1 MRMLF
6 STWAWPTH
14 YLPMVPLAWAA
25 RAAGHEVRV
34 ASQPALADT
43 IARSGMTGTLVGRDL
58 DITEPFRREIFAVL
72 DRDWNTITPAD
83 IQRMGER
90 ATAMF
95 MDLAD
100 AMVDDLVA
108 FARAWRPDVIVYD
121 PLTYAAPL
129 AAAVVGVPAVRHLF
143 GPDQPPTAFEHAGLR
158 PLLDRYG
165 LDGLDTLGA
174 LTVDPCPPSLSLPG
188 PENRQHTRYIP
199 YNGPGIVPAWLR
211 EPPDRPRICVSWG
224 TSTVKFCGAHHYL
237 AGDLAL
243 AARELDA
250 EIVVAVS
257 AADRPLLGELPDDVR
272 VVEALPL
279 HLLLPSCA
287 AIVHQGGA
295 GTTLTAAVS
304 GVPQLVVPCLPDQLL
319 NITRLAG
326 VGAGACLL
334 RKGRPLDAVRAEA
347 TAMLA
352 DLIGAP
358 NYRDAAGVLR
368 REIEAQPPPGVAVAR
383 IDTLVTAGTPALVG
397 AQR

>member
-25 RAAGHEVRV
+25 RAAGHDVRV

-43 IARSGMTGTLVGRDL
+43 IARSGLTGTLVGRDVE
-58 DITEPFRREIFAVL
+58 ITEPFRREIFSVL
-72 DRDWNTITPAD
+72 DRDWNLITPED

-90 ATAMF
+90 ATGLF
-95 MDLAD
+95 MEVAD

-108 FARAWRPDVIVYD
+108 FAQAWRPDVIVYD
-121 PLTYAAPL
+121 PLTYAAPI

-143 GPDQPPTAFEHAGLR
+143 GPDQPPTAFEHAGLT

-165 LDGLDTLGA
+165 LDTVDTLGA

-188 PENRQHTRYIP
+188 PEHRQHTRYIP
-199 YNGPGIVPAWLR
+199 YNGSGIVPEWLR
-211 EPPDRPRICVSWG
+211 EPPRRPRICVSWG
-224 TSTVKFCGAHHYL
+224 TSTVKFCGTHHYL
-237 AGDLAL
+237 AGDMAL

-250 EIVVAVS
+250 EVVVTVS
-257 AADRPLLGELPDDVR
+257 TVDRPLLGELPEDVR

-279 HLLLPSCA
+279 HLLLPTCA

-304 GVPQLVVPCLPDQLL
+304 GVPQLAVPSLPDQLL
-319 NITRLAG
+319 NISRLAG
-326 VGAGACLL
+326 VGAGVCML
-334 RKGRPLDAVRAEA
+334 RKGRPAEAIRAEA
-347 TAMLA
+347 TRILA
-352 DLIGAP
+352 DLVDGSAH
-358 NYRDAAGVLR
+358 RDAAAVLQQ
-368 REIEAQPPPGVAVAR
+368 EMAEQPVPGVAVAR
-383 IDTLVTAGTPALVG
+383 IEGLALVG
-397 AQR
+397 AGR